1 MKRLIL
7 ALALYCACV
16 SLAQAQIYNPPQMPA
31 WVNTNPATVRTNLG
45 LGANDSVTFAGITNT
60 GDSILGDAAGDSVTV
75 NAGSFTAPNATNT
88 SGGSVAN
95 VGALD
100 GRYAARN
107 YKIYKVGNT
116 TRSNIDIPTADP
128 ELAFSNVKAG
138 VYKATLFFF
147 TYGHTNTGGFN
158 WKIGGTATMSP
169 LSRSINIPLIGSLVV
184 GTLSD
189 PFLGEA
195 VAAWNNSQRASMVIF
210 SLQIT
215 SPGSVEFQWSQS
227 VAQTNEIYVFK
238 GSFFTLDPL

>member
-31 WVNTNPATVRTNLG
+31 WASTNPAVVRTNLE

-60 GDSILGDAAGDSVTV
+60 GDTTLGDAAGDSMTV
-75 NAGSFTAPNATNT
+75 NAGTFTAPNATNT
-88 SGGSVAN
+88 SSNNVAN

-107 YKIYKVGNT
+107 YTAFKVANT
-116 TRSNIDIPTADP
+116 IRSNNDIPTADP
-128 ELAFSNVKAG
+128 ELAFSNVTVG
-138 VYKATLFFF
+138 VYKVTLFFF
-147 TYGHTNTGGFN
+147 VYGNTNTGGFN
-158 WKIGGTATMSP
+158 WKIGGTAAMDA
-169 LSRSINIPLIGSLVV
+169 LWRSVNVPLIGS
-184 GTLSD
+184 GATGFLSA
-189 PFLGEA
+189 PLSGEN
-195 VAAWNNSQRASMVIF
+195 VAAWANSQKGSMVTF
-210 SLQIT
+210 LLKIT

-227 VAQTNEIYVFK
+227 TAQTNAVQFYR